1 MATMARAGQL
11 IGDHMAT
18 NNAVNLN
25 KPICSFYAYRY
36 YNDSN
41 CTGDGTAYPIIYH
54 HRIWDNTLDYNEA
67 TGVFVVPKKGIYRID
82 ASVLLSNL
90 DAAHTEGFLQLINS
104 TSGVTYT
111 GNIINVGAAP
121 HGTEYSLTLSRIIQA
136 DAGDNLNT
144 SVTVSGGTKTV
155 EVSGYPELH
164 LRSYFSCCRLRIN

>member
-11 IGDHMAT
+11 IGDFMAT

-25 KPICSFYAYRY
+25 KPICSFYANRY
-36 YNDSN
+36 YSDAN
-41 CTGDGTAYPIIYH
+41 CTGDGTAYPIRYH
-54 HRIWDNTLDYNEA
+54 YRIWDNTLDYDEV

-82 ASVLLSNL
+82 ASVYISSA
-90 DAAHTEGFLQLINS
+90 DVAHTEGFLQLINS

-111 GNIINVGAAP
+111 GNIINVGAAL
-121 HGTEYSLTLSRIIQA
+121 HGAQYSLTLSRIIQA

-155 EVSGYPELH
+155 KVVGLPFDLS
-164 LRSYFSCCRLRIN
+164 RAYFSCCRLRIN